1 MTLYEI
7 DQALLACIDM
17 ETGEVDIE
25 KYEQLAEEKDKKI
38 ENIACYYKALT
49 AEAEAIKAE
58 EKALAERR
66 KAKENKAE
74 SLKKFLASVL
84 NGEKFESARCSVS
97 WRKTQAAEITD
108 EKAAIAWLMAHGHDE
123 AVKYPAPTIDKT
135 VLKKIIKGGEAV
147 PGAEVKD
154 SLSMGVK

>member
-58 EKALAERR
+58 EKALAERQGQGKQSREPQEVPCLRAQRR
-66 KAKENKAE
+66 K
-74 SLKKFLASVL
+74 V
-84 NGEKFESARCSVS
+84 
-97 WRKTQAAEITD
+97 
-108 EKAAIAWLMAHGHDE
+108 
-123 AVKYPAPTIDKT
+123 
-135 VLKKIIKGGEAV
+135 
-147 PGAEVKD
+147 
-154 SLSMGVK
+154 

>member
-7 DQALLACIDM
+7 DQALLECIDM
-17 ETGEVDIE
+17 ETGEVDAE

-49 AEAEAIKAE
+49 VEAEAIKAE

>member
-66 KAKENKAE
+66 KVKENKAE

-84 NGEKFESARCSVS
+84 RGNLLGRQALRRIARSNGQCSFS
-97 WRKTQAAEITD
+97 GC
-108 EKAAIAWLMAHGHDE
+108 LGF
-123 AVKYPAPTIDKT
+123 
-135 VLKKIIKGGEAV
+135 
-147 PGAEVKD
+147 
-154 SLSMGVK
+154 